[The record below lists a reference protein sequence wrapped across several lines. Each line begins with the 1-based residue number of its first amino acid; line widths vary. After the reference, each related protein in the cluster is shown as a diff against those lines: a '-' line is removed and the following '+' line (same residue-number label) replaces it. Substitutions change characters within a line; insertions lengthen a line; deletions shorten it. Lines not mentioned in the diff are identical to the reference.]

1 MPVFQA
7 YVDVAD
13 YLYPALPQVTIP
25 FTPDSFLFI
34 NQGGSDDGADTPSV
48 VQIAFDSVRTKP
60 DASLVDGGS
69 VDVSG
74 PGQSLAVN
82 ERATKLFL
90 RNVDAGAGTTIK
102 IIANKAK

>member
-7 YVDVAD
+7 YVDVSDDA
-13 YLYPALPQVTIP
+13 YPTDPQVVIP

-48 VQIAFDSVRTKP
+48 VQIAFDSVRRHP
-60 DASLVDGGS
+60 DSSLVDDCS

-82 ERATKLFL
+82 ERATRVFL
-90 RNVDAGAGTTIK
+90 RNVDSGAGTTVK

>member
-1 MPVFQA
+1 MPVYQA

-13 YLYPALPQVTIP
+13 DAYPATPQVTIP
-25 FTPDSFLFI
+25 FTPDSFLLI

-48 VQIAFDSVRTKP
+48 VQIAFDSVRKHP
-60 DASLVDGGS
+60 DTSPVDDCS

-74 PGQSLAVN
+74 PGQSLGLN
-82 ERATKLFL
+82 ERATKVFL
-90 RNVDAGAGTTIK
+90 RNVDSGAGTTIK